1 MTLATQILNDLHV
14 GPSTAHALADRMK
27 KSTES
32 IRLQL
37 IRMEK
42 EGAVR
47 HRPICDGKLIV
58 WYVKKNEQSPSVGAT
73 EKLLK

>member
-1 MTLATQILNDLHV
+1 MTLSTQILNDLHV

-47 HRPICDGKLIV
+47 HRPICDGTLIV
-58 WYVKKNEQSPSVGAT
+58 WDVKRNAHGDSQPPTKD
-73 EKLLK
+73 

>member
-1 MTLATQILNDLHV
+1 
-14 GPSTAHALADRMK
+14 MK

-47 HRPICDGKLIV
+47 HRPICDGTLIV
-58 WYVKKNEQSPSVGAT
+58 WDVKRNA
-73 EKLLK
+73 